1 MPLFK
6 GPKHKMGSQMNN
18 KQDRKP
24 GQWLD
29 DVLDVEQ
36 VEQNYFRGIATPQ
49 GRGRSFGGQVIGQA
63 LMSAIRTVGTEYPVH
78 SLHAY
83 FMRPGD
89 ATQPVLYQV
98 ERDRDG
104 RSFATR
110 RVIAV
115 QGGKPILNL
124 AASFHRAEPG
134 HHHQYDMPDV
144 PAPDDLKADSE
155 MGEEM
160 ADDLPKDFLKWLR
173 SPRPIEMRPVGLRPP
188 YIRKEMPPSHAMWM
202 RLRGGFGDD
211 PAMHRAA
218 LAYTSDYGLLATCML
233 PFDKTF
239 TDPEMQF
246 ASLDHAV
253 WFHDEFRMDE
263 WLLYVM
269 DSPWSGGARGFNRG
283 QIFTQDGRL
292 VASTAQEG
300 LVRNVE
306 FKG

>member
-1 MPLFK
+1 MSK
-6 GPKHKMGSQMNN
+6 TEDDIH
-18 KQDRKP
+18 DR
-24 GQWLD
+24 WLHN
-29 DVLDVEQ
+29 VLDVEQ

-63 LMSAIRTVGTEYPVH
+63 LMSAIRTVDSRRPVH

-110 RVIAV
+110 RVVAV
-115 QGGKPILNL
+115 QAGKPILNL
-124 AASFHRAEPG
+124 AASFHDEEPG
-134 HHHQYDMPDV
+134 FAHQYDMPDV
-144 PAPDDLKADSE
+144 PGPDELKADE
-155 MGEEM
+155 EVGEEM
-160 ADDLPKDFLKWLR
+160 ADQLPPEFLAWLR

-188 YIRKEMPPSHAMWM
+188 FTRKELPPAHAMWM
-202 RLRGGFGDD
+202 RLRGEKFGDE
-211 PAMHRAA
+211 PAMNRAA
-218 LAYTSDYGLLATCML
+218 LAYTSDYGLLMTCML
-233 PFDKTF
+233 PFGKTF
-239 TDPEMQF
+239 TDKDMQF

-253 WFHDEFRMDE
+253 WFHDHFRMDE

-269 DSPWSGGARGFNRG
+269 DSPWAGGARGLNRG

-300 LVRNVE
+300 LVRNISA
-306 FKG
+306 